1 MPDLMPAVAISEL
14 SPGRVLQA
22 RDSADYD
29 LSVRQPGR
37 RLPDFPGR
45 AAFYAVGLCQAGT
58 VELPANRARHHIGPG
73 SRVGP
78 RRPPGPHGWGRKQ
91 DRSRRQSDHAGPQ
104 ARPGLCGVPP
114 AATPGPYQRN
124 FS

>member
-1 MPDLMPAVAISEL
+1 MPDVTPAAAVSEL

-29 LSVRQPGR
+29 PSVRLPGR

-58 VELPANRARHHIGPG
+58 VELPANRDRHGIGPG

-78 RRPPGPHGWGRKQ
+78 
-91 DRSRRQSDHAGPQ
+91 
-104 ARPGLCGVPP
+104 
-114 AATPGPYQRN
+114 
-124 FS
+124 